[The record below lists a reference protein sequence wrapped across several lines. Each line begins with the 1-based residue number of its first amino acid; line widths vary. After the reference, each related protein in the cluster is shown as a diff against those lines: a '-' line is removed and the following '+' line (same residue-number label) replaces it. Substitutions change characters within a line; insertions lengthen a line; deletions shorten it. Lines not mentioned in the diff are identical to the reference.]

1 MSDVC
6 GEGGPGFEALRVE
19 LEVDLAP
26 HMMKEERVLFPFIAA
41 MAATP
46 AGTAI
51 SVPFGTVQNPIRMME
66 LEHETVGGLRAEIRE
81 LTNGFTVPGGACNTF
96 LRLYHALVEIERDTH
111 EHIHVEN
118 NILHPRAIALEEQ
131 LRSSSIA

>member
-19 LEVDLAP
+19 LEADLAP

-51 SVPFGTVQNPIRMME
+51 PVPFGTVRNPIRMME
-66 LEHETVGGLRAEIRE
+66 LEHDTVGGLLADSFD
-81 LTNGFTVPGGACNTF
+81 LPLSAV
-96 LRLYHALVEIERDTH
+96 
-111 EHIHVEN
+111 
-118 NILHPRAIALEEQ
+118 Q
-131 LRSSSIA
+131 LRSGESARLKLVHLAGDAALLVRRLADLTRR